1 MRLPTRTLSLD
12 APERYEQLIAFLGS
26 QLPAP
31 VDQEIGADGAMQ
43 FVGGD
48 PPEVVVVLT
57 QSSVVVSEFRGV
69 WETPLKFV
77 VRPRRIGLIKW
88 RRLPETALWN
98 ALAAL
103 LKGARQARLEQFQV
117 CQYCGQNTAPEWLYE
132 DRVCQSCADRQSG
145 AVH

>member
-1 MRLPTRTLSLD
+1 VRLPARALPLD

-31 VDQEIGADGAMQ
+31 VEQDLDPNGDMQ
-43 FVGGD
+43 FAGGD

-77 VRPRRIGLIKW
+77 PKPRRVGLIKW

-98 ALAAL
+98 ALGAL
-103 LKGARQARLEQFQV
+103 LKGARQARLDRFQV
-117 CQYCGQNTAPEWLYE
+117 CQYCGQNTAPEWLYA
-132 DRVCQSCADRQSG
+132 DRLCQSCADRQSG

>member
-1 MRLPTRTLSLD
+1 MD

-31 VDQEIGADGAMQ
+31 VEQEIDADGAMR
-43 FVGGD
+43 FVGGE
-48 PPEVVVVLT
+48 PPEVIVVLT

-69 WETPLKFV
+69 WETPLKFTD
-77 VRPRRIGLIKW
+77 RPRRIGLIKW

-98 ALAAL
+98 ALGAL
-103 LKGARQARLEQFQV
+103 LKGAQQARLARFQV
-117 CQYCGQNTAPEWLYE
+117 CQYCGQNTAPEWLHD
-132 DRVCQSCADRQSG
+132 DRVCQSCADRHSG